1 MEFKIPVKTVSEV
14 TTAAS
19 EDEDI
24 LEHGGFVVLHSSNTD
39 VVNVDL
45 KPELGVKNWSEDHY
59 GSFSSNLNNSVLSTK
74 TLNNWQALTS
84 PW

>member
-19 EDEDI
+19 KDEDI

-45 KPELGVKNWSEDHY
+45 KPELGVKN
-59 GSFSSNLNNSVLSTK
+59 
-74 TLNNWQALTS
+74 
-84 PW
+84 